1 MTDKGTSKVIA
12 FWLQISSLT
21 ALILIPLIVLRTMI
35 DPPGLSSNTQLVGL
49 VFIIICLLGAI
60 VGVRPS
66 SFSRSNRKKTKQ
78 TEPNASQEC
87 ETLKQRPTLQG
98 HHHSCDHFSDHVLK
112 IRNKVFCAGCTGLT
126 TGAVISIYGGILYFF
141 FAISLIN
148 ALLVFWIGFAGVF
161 IGIVQHKLYR
171 ALSVRSGFIRYI
183 LNVVFVLGAFFLLI
197 GTNQLVGNFAVDI
210 YVLCVILLWI
220 VNRIMM
226 SSSEH
231 EKICVQ
237 CGIESCRHL

>member
-1 MTDKGTSKVIA
+1 MTDKGTSKSIA
-12 FWLQISSLT
+12 FWLQIFSLT
-21 ALILIPLIVLRTMI
+21 ALILLPLIVLRTMI
-35 DPPGLSSNTQLVGL
+35 DPPSLSTNTQLVGL
-49 VFIIICLLGAI
+49 VFTIICLLGAI

-66 SFSRSNRKKTKQ
+66 SFSRSNRKKSTQ
-78 TEPNASQEC
+78 TRSDNSQGY
-87 ETLKQRPTLQG
+87 ETLKQKPALQG

-141 FAISLIN
+141 FANSLID
-148 ALLVFWIGFAGVF
+148 ALLIFWIGFAGAF
-161 IGIVQHKLYR
+161 IGIIQHQLYR

-183 LNVVFVLGAFFLLI
+183 LNVVFVVGAFFILV

-220 VNRIMM
+220 INRIMM
-226 SSSEH
+226 SGSEH
-231 EKICVQ
+231 DRICVQ
-237 CGIESCRHL
+237 CGVESCRHL